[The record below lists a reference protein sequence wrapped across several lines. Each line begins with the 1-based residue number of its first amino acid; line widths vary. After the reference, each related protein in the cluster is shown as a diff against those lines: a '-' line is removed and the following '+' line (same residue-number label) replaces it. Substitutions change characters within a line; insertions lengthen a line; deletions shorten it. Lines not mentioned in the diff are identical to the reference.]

1 MASKNMPLQIQVPGK
16 GVAEFPDG
24 ITYDQAFESIR
35 EDVPDFQPSREDAF
49 NALRQRSESFAAQ
62 DEARLARSLGVPSQ
76 TSNFDYAA
84 SSAASMARGIVN
96 AVPGAIGVAG
106 GLQQGLGFG
115 NFINERVRKPVEEFI
130 TDTFPVDPSTTTGLK
145 GLLTTGVAQGAG
157 QLVGSLLTG
166 GLSKTPAVA
175 NALATASG
183 TAQEFTDAWDRE
195 MERQAQVGENS
206 PLKALVKS
214 GGYAAIASALESKL
228 GPGHLAEK
236 IASLGEGKVNNIIV
250 SAFKNA
256 GAGGVEEFLQRIAQD
271 LIVEGKPDWK
281 AAAGEGLVGAVVQG
295 GAGTTIDAAHNYQT
309 KKNSERKAALEN
321 WISNQ
326 LAERAKLDTT
336 REQSANE
343 LAQMVGVAQPHSEQD
358 IQTRNALAEANAM
371 LAQALPSTLTDIG
384 LFQSYPDTG
393 PGPVQIAAEARKR
406 QGRYNVEAGL
416 SGPATSYATEYAAKI
431 PESQTSSGI
440 YDVQPTPG
448 DSPVD
453 ALLRSGKAPIA
464 TSGIGT
470 SENTTF
476 ETSPVDAAI
485 LSPQTRRPIPKAHP
499 EQQRVLDVAMQTLNA
514 LDDPKA
520 KPDMSLVLQLEQ
532 SAPEIQKLV
541 NARINQ
547 AIQSNALDSDL
558 DPLIALQSKLKK
570 FTDDLAAR
578 RQLSDEATAAGVSM
592 EQPVSDSQKSSYQK
606 RVETAALE
614 NAGFAAAN
622 TPDGKK
628 KYRPAI
634 LRRGEIFTG
643 ESHESIPGKGGQH
656 GYVDS
661 SGKFL
666 TLLDVARAEIA
677 SKPPLS
683 TADKVY
689 NKLDE
694 LDKGMNDQIRSSI
707 FLGTEVAVAKLVL
720 KTAKAAI
727 RAGQA
732 VDAAVRSAIAY
743 AKTKFPDA
751 KLDSVGLEKSIIAD
765 LHGVLSG
772 KEEPSSIAQ
781 AAEPF
786 VASNES
792 ADSKLQEES
801 LYQKQLRMAHTDLR
815 GLHDQVKQAAL
826 ARDIPLN
833 QIPDDPQSP
842 ALAEIAESLGLSGAA
857 VQDLQKRVGFEGRAR
872 ELKKAIVEK
881 QQVDTA
887 AEKLSKAPD
896 KYAAT
901 IAFLQKA
908 SANLQKKISDKKYA
922 DVVGR
927 ANEIIAHENTQIQLK
942 AQRDALKQQNV
953 AAAITGPVEE
963 LRKLIEETPELA
975 DQTPA
980 DFLADPKVPDE
991 RKQNVVIRLSSLYRE
1006 FDYHRATVDSL
1017 LSMEEEKLQRQ
1028 IDRLTGKL
1036 RDAETEKAYADIVL
1050 EDAKKA
1056 LSADTT
1062 NNPDEFTGGLNP
1074 KWLAWFD
1081 QNKSQLRSFAKALSQ
1096 ATGDRAIMAEKM
1108 LDWMRF
1114 GMDPSEMPDL
1124 KNLSGNNWGV
1134 GDEALN
1140 SIKEALL
1147 EAPAIR
1153 NAVMA
1158 LSDAGNEKLAAH
1170 QLRAIATAAIGNEGD
1185 IAEELFQQL
1194 SDRTESE
1201 RSKLIASARNT
1212 KKKLDDLRLRIETLR
1227 ESKALFD
1234 KVATSPVFIE
1244 GRQTVEESDS
1254 SFMKPALSIDANGQ
1268 FSLNGFKMPD
1278 GTEQQAVIAIGSGD
1292 SATKG
1297 YSRRVAEKLHEY
1309 HESAQAYVDGY
1320 EAAYANA
1327 QTNPTAPSP
1336 TALGYDS
1343 AVYRGL
1349 KHALQNE
1356 LPAILD
1362 ATAFSPVL
1370 NVDNSRNGLMQTV
1383 EWFTQ
1388 LDATI
1393 RQIPNVFG
1401 GVARKALQLYGDAK
1415 LKIETVRNN
1424 PIFVEIGK
1432 LRTAAMDSHPTV
1444 GRNYDLYRKEIF
1456 NPMANRG
1463 RAFGLLKV
1471 GDTLYT
1477 GHVVT
1482 QADIDLMKRAKLRDM
1497 ALIKIA
1503 QKYGKGQAQKFGGV
1517 EFRRKAGSVGDY
1529 GMARRVN
1536 QNGDAFI
1543 DKLAN
1548 LFHNQG
1554 SESKITWENAGEK
1567 TDNPIVALLNE
1578 EAENNHMLKAHVEDS
1593 ALRSDRNIATA
1604 PLMRMAY
1611 RSLNAALEAG
1621 GHVEQIKTVLDLA
1634 NRLVEHFP
1642 SDTPYDPR
1650 TYVMEQLNAEFDQ
1663 IAKNSLTIIEELN
1676 QVDPGTLSRIDDAKK
1691 MLGVNRGKSASNIDH
1706 ETSNNEYTRP
1716 AAQLM
1721 LPSNY
1726 YNYGAIT
1733 PVEMVNADAR
1743 AVGERTVELKN
1754 AIRASADNL
1763 RSIKHVLE
1771 SGTEAEIN
1779 AISPEFAKDKELALS
1794 VVDNLISMIETNDQW
1809 LGADYV
1815 KPNVIFRSVK
1825 SLFGFGI
1832 ASALSGTSVAAQ
1844 NAFSSAFGGLILE
1857 SQLNRYGRAMLA
1869 LKALQYGAVVIR
1881 NTFYELMNQTSK
1893 AMSVAFKSALSGI
1906 RKSNPSFADSVQS
1919 MMDSVVR
1926 NKFVSTIS
1934 KASGYANYSHLT
1946 EHARDIGFSQ
1956 TKPFGLTV
1964 TNAWRE
1970 ALTYANNAEQEAGKS
1985 TYERG
1990 KLYTKA
1996 ALKTGRAAVESALT
2010 FALLTVGD
2018 AAINATAIWQS
2029 NVIGD
2034 SLKDLAVQWAGD
2046 RIAKGMKYDLSNPD
2060 FIVKPDEYKATGTIG
2075 RVGAADVLAKARNLV
2090 KLTGTNLEWAL
2101 WDYYRRSNGGKDK
2114 SVSFWGDH
2122 EDSVHRTFV
2131 GQINANNQTNRPTR
2145 SQNDPSQGMMQALT
2159 GFSSNVM
2166 TVMLQTLTSGRLS
2179 TSSGRERFKA
2189 TLRKLMTIIFG
2200 MLAASVV
2207 GVFARAGVEFTNR
2220 LFNNALGRKMT
2231 GFEKEYWQG
2240 KPSDVAA
2247 RVLKDALSVLP
2258 YSGAVVKMNDGQR
2271 PDIASGIFGVSFVN
2285 TIFNTLMGLK
2295 NLPMED
2301 WGWLLR
2307 KSSSM
2312 VGASKLITG
2321 NMGDG
2326 AASRATINGVNA
2338 FASAADNAGLIPVKQ
2353 SLSQAGG
2360 QVMTAKSGILGKLSE
2375 AGMAAQMAEKSGDA
2389 KGLEEANAEIKKQK
2403 SRLIQFHTDKIKQ
2416 DNELRGITSSDEK
2429 VAKDAVAAARRDWQ
2443 DMNPIS
2449 RALGHAP
2456 TESELERI
2464 NANLSGT
2471 RRAAADLGWSAFER
2485 MASSFPDSRGRV
2497 QEPQQMRQVRAG
2509 GGGRFA
2515 GGGMRALS
2523 GGSRFGYSAMARARV
2538 GGRVSLR
2545 GRGRIGGRSR
2555 ISRGARGVRRVG
2567 GLRLRR

>member
-1 MASKNMPLQIQVPGK
+1 MPLQIQVPGK

-49 NALRQRSESFAAQ
+49 NALRQRSESFEGP
-62 DEARLARSLGVPSQ
+62 DRARLSRQLGVPNRASG
-76 TSNFDYAA
+76 FDYIA
-84 SSAASMARGIVN
+84 SSAANYAKQMAG
-96 AVPGAIGVAG
+96 AVPGALGVLG
-106 GLQQGLGFG
+106 GFQEGLGLG
-115 NFINERVRKPVEEFI
+115 NEINENIRKPVEGFLD
-130 TDTFPVDPSTTTGLK
+130 DTFTVDPETTTGLK
-145 GLLTTGVAQGAG
+145 GLLTTGVAGGAG
-157 QLVGSLLTG
+157 QLHGQLL
-166 GLSKTPAVA
+166 LSRALKVPPKAA
-175 NALATASG
+175 NAIASLAG
-183 TAQEFTDAWDRE
+183 GAQEFTDAWDRE
-195 MERQAQVGENS
+195 RERQRQAGEDS
-206 PLKALVKS
+206 PLKALIKS
-214 GGYAAIASALESKL
+214 GGYAAIATALESKL
-228 GPGHLAEK
+228 GPGRLAEK
-236 IASLGEGKVNNIIV
+236 IASLGEGKVNNIIL

-271 LIVEGKPDWK
+271 LIVDGKPDWK
-281 AAAGEGLVGAVVQG
+281 AAAGEGLVGAIVQG
-295 GAGTTIDAAHNYQT
+295 GAGTTIDAFNSSANKAVADRFTQKVSDYQARSGT
-309 KKNSERKAALEN
+309 LFKAKERG
-321 WISNQ
+321 Q
-326 LAERAKLDTT
+326 LDTT

-343 LAQMVGVAQPHSEQD
+343 LAQMVGVEQPHSDQD
-358 IQTRNALAEANAM
+358 VQTRNALASANAQIANNFQQE
-371 LAQALPSTLTDIG
+371 AQRLQQAESQRQAGQISDPEYMIAVDRFEKARAAEKAKQDALSIQVAAPRLSSPA
-384 LFQSYPDTG
+384 QSEVELSQVGGGNTQPQIATG
-393 PGPVQIAAEARKR
+393 AQEEAKTGVVAGQELSPVQTVA
-406 QGRYNVEAGL
+406 
-416 SGPATSYATEYAAKI
+416 PA
-431 PESQTSSGI
+431 SQQE
-440 YDVQPTPG
+440 V
-448 DSPVD
+448 
-453 ALLRSGKAPIA
+453 AP
-464 TSGIGT
+464 
-470 SENTTF
+470 
-476 ETSPVDAAI
+476 
-485 LSPQTRRPIPKAHP
+485 PQ
-499 EQQRVLDVAMQTLNA
+499 
-514 LDDPKA
+514 
-520 KPDMSLVLQLEQ
+520 
-532 SAPEIQKLV
+532 
-541 NARINQ
+541 
-547 AIQSNALDSDL
+547 
-558 DPLIALQSKLKK
+558 
-570 FTDDLAAR
+570 
-578 RQLSDEATAAGVSM
+578 
-592 EQPVSDSQKSSYQK
+592 
-606 RVETAALE
+606 
-614 NAGFAAAN
+614 
-622 TPDGKK
+622 
-628 KYRPAI
+628 
-634 LRRGEIFTG
+634 
-643 ESHESIPGKGGQH
+643 
-656 GYVDS
+656 
-661 SGKFL
+661 
-666 TLLDVARAEIA
+666 
-677 SKPPLS
+677 LS

-694 LDKGMNDQIRSSI
+694 WDKGMNDQIRSSI

-720 KTAKAAI
+720 KTAKTAI

-751 KLDSVGLEKSIIAD
+751 KLDGAGLEKSIIAD

-801 LYQKQLRMAHTDLR
+801 LYQKQLRMARTDLR

-826 ARDIPLN
+826 ARDIPMD
-833 QIPDDPQSP
+833 QIPNDPQSP
-842 ALAEIAESLGLSGAA
+842 ALAEVAESLGLSGAA

-901 IAFLQKA
+901 IAFLQKS
-908 SANLQKKISDKKYA
+908 SANLQKKISSKQYA

-1036 RDAETEKAYADIVL
+1036 LDAEMAKAYKDLVL

-1056 LSADTT
+1056 LAADTT

-1074 KWLAWFD
+1074 RWLAWFD
-1081 QNKSQLRSFAKALSQ
+1081 QNKSQIKSFADSLAY

-1114 GMDPSEMPDL
+1114 GMDAADMPDL
-1124 KNLSGNNWGV
+1124 RNMAGESWGV
-1134 GDEALN
+1134 NDETLN

-1194 SDRTESE
+1194 SDRTEFE

-1212 KKKLDDLRLRIETLR
+1212 KKKLDALRLRIETLR

-1278 GTEQQAVIAIGSGD
+1278 GTEQQAVIAMGGGD

-1327 QTNPTAPSP
+1327 ETNPTAPSP
-1336 TALGYDS
+1336 TALGYD
-1343 AVYRGL
+1343 AAIYRGL
-1349 KHALQNE
+1349 KHALKNE

-1415 LKIETVRNN
+1415 LKVETIRNN

-1432 LRTAAMDSHPTV
+1432 LRTAAMDSHPAV

-1554 SESKITWENAGEK
+1554 SESKITWQNAGEK
-1567 TDNPIVALLNE
+1567 TDNPIVALLNG

-1611 RSLNAALEAG
+1611 RSLNSALEAG

-1642 SDTPYDPR
+1642 SDTPYDPK

-1857 SQLNRYGRAMLA
+1857 SQLNRYGRAILA

-1893 AMSVAFKSALSGI
+1893 AMSVAFKSSLSGI

-1926 NKFVSTIS
+1926 NKFVATIS
-1934 KASGYANYSHLT
+1934 KASGYANYSRLT

-1970 ALTYANNAEQEAGKS
+1970 ALTYANKAEQEAGKS

-1996 ALKTGRAAVESALT
+1996 ALKTGKAAVESALT

-2101 WDYYRRSNGGKDK
+2101 WDYYRRSNGGNDK

-2145 SQNDPSQGMMQALT
+2145 SQNDPGQGMMQALT

-2179 TSSGRERFKA
+2179 TGSGRERFKA

-2200 MLAASVV
+2200 MLAASAV
-2207 GVFARAGVEFTNR
+2207 GVFARAGVELTNR

-2285 TIFNTLMGLK
+2285 TLFNTLMGLK
-2295 NLPMED
+2295 NLPMKD

-2375 AGMAAQMAEKSGDA
+2375 AAMSAQMAEKSGDA
-2389 KGLEEANAEIKKQK
+2389 KGVEEANAEIEKQK

-2456 TESELERI
+2456 TESELSRI

-2497 QEPQQMRQVRAG
+2497 QEPQQMRQVRSG
-2509 GGGRFA
+2509 GGGR
-2515 GGGMRALS
+2515 GGMRSLA
-2523 GGSRFGYSAMARARV
+2523 GAGRFGYSPLARVQSRSRVSSRRRV
-2538 GGRVSLR
+2538 GGRSRLSGGVR
-2545 GRGRIGGRSR
+2545 GIRKT
-2555 ISRGARGVRRVG
+2555 RGVRRI
-2567 GLRLRR
+2567 RR